1 MAKVKLEN
9 QAQKE
14 RMFQL
19 YDTFSNLNVVP
30 FIKSDM
36 DLRWFK
42 LVNSIVSSTIEKEFE
57 DPYAKTGIEHYTK
70 MFFQYYP
77 TKVEGSTQTSKG
89 WDDGLERVVK
99 EYTLYKAS
107 K

>member
-19 YDTFSNLNVVP
+19 YDTFYNLNVVP

-42 LVNSIVSSTIEKEFE
+42 LVNSIVSSTISPFPLPGKFTILKERFRCS
-57 DPYAKTGIEHYTK
+57 KVL
-70 MFFQYYP
+70 FFKKYN
-77 TKVEGSTQTSKG
+77 
-89 WDDGLERVVK
+89 
-99 EYTLYKAS
+99 
-107 K
+107 